1 MHQAKGCKFKVL
13 GRNTKCQ
20 KQKDTE
26 HLAYPF
32 EDKHLKLSKMA
43 LRWDRK
49 EQLRTPPSSY

>member
-20 KQKDTE
+20 NKRIQST
-26 HLAYPF
+26 LAYPL

-49 EQLRTPPSSY
+49 DQPQTPPSSY